1 MTLQDCVW
9 RGKFEICEAIEPVPD
24 GKVLLNYIRQV
35 SFTSKST
42 SLGCTGTVPHLK
54 EQWHEIV
61 DPFWG
66 PKTIP
71 RPCMNRLKRF
81 CKILSVCEILRKRVS
96 AWLLTALTPFLRI
109 VVTSFS
115 LSKRGTRV
123 TRSCPSFI

>member
-61 DPFWG
+61 DPFLG
-66 PKTIP
+66 PKNYTKALYEQVKTVLQNFKCLRDIAKT
-71 RPCMNRLKRF
+71 CV
-81 CKILSVCEILRKRVS
+81 SVVIDCADTVS
-96 AWLLTALTPFLRI
+96 AYSSYKFF
-109 VVTSFS
+109 SFK
-115 LSKRGTRV
+115 KRDKSR
-123 TRSCPSFI
+123 SFI